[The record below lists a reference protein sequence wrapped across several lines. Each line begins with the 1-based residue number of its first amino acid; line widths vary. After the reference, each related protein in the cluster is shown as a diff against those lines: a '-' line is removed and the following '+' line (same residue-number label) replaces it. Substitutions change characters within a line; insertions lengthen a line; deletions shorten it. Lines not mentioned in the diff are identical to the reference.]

1 VERVAAQHLD
11 KTEDL
16 SVHLMNRKEVFQLL
30 QADEFRQALMAAP
43 LWKYFAI
50 TGMPE

>member
-1 VERVAAQHLD
+1 
-11 KTEDL
+11 
-16 SVHLMNRKEVFQLL
+16 MNRKEVFQLL
-30 QADEFRQALMAAP
+30 QADEFRQALMVAP